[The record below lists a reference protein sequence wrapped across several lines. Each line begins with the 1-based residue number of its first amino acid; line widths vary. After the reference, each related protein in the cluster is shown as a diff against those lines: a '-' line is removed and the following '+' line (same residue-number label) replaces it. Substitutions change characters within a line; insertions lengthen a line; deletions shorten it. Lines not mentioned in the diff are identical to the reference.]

1 MVALMQRR
9 LFCTKISQSYHQL
22 RLQWSVKQVT
32 KSNFNDSLQEFKSHL
47 SSSDFVAVSLQ
58 STGSFSASWHRVSSF
73 DTQETAYLKAR
84 RAADRFQLLQFA
96 VCPFII
102 SGSEVTAHPYNFH
115 LFPRDELNIG
125 MPSYSFSC
133 QTSYLTAMAR
143 EGFDFNACIYDGIS
157 YLSRAQELVA
167 KVRMGN
173 PIAINNVMKPSSQA
187 TVADAVFVERVRS
200 RVKHWKKACTDSS
213 SRKTDEVLVKSLRKL
228 VLGGE
233 QYGSRPCMTID
244 VCSERQVQ
252 LVLEMLGEFSDDLVA
267 LKIPTKGG
275 GTQAVR
281 VVLTSSKEDRN
292 LFERELQKVEE
303 EQNKKIRG
311 FREVIDLISASQ
323 KPVVSHNTLNDFS
336 VIHSKF
342 IAPLPYNMDEFL
354 CSLQSVFPHIFD
366 VNHLMKEIGPLEN
379 VTNIHAAVSYL
390 KNRFFAPI
398 DMEIS
403 HRASLDQG
411 KMHGKNVVRICH
423 LFAKLCSVLKFIPGA
438 IQSSNENVTSIL
450 HGYANV
456 FKSCCGSSQE
466 SVDGGIRIWTK
477 SPRKVGCEN
486 LVFLWGFRDSLSARM
501 LKSLLQGSHDLFSEG
516 FDVCLVDNSCAIVV
530 FLRPN
535 LSQSFLDVMSSE
547 GITGPLRELVSEGLR
562 AAGYETYKRACSL
575 GLWETDLACSLDK
588 ASATPDCFSQSGS
601 ETKPSE
607 IYWCNDLM
615 INLED
620 LCEEDGK
627 EEAKT
632 FRSKV
637 QFWREE
643 VVQSHSFLLFD

>member
-1 MVALMQRR
+1 MAALIGRR
-9 LFCTKISQSYHQL
+9 LFCTKICQKNHEQH

-32 KSNFNDSLQEFKSHL
+32 KSNFSDSLLEFKSHL

-58 STGSFSASWHRVSSF
+58 NTGSFSAAWHRVSFF
-73 DTQETAYLKAR
+73 DTPETAYLKVR
-84 RAADRFQLLQFA
+84 LAAERFQLLQFA

-102 SGSEVTAHPYNFH
+102 SGSRVTAHPYNFH

-125 MPSYSFSC
+125 MPSYSFLC
-133 QTSYLTAMAR
+133 QSSYLTAMAR
-143 EGFDFNACIYDGIS
+143 QGFDFNACIYDGIS
-157 YLSRAQELVA
+157 YLSRAQESVA

-173 PIAINNVMKPSSQA
+173 PVAINHDMEPSSSPP
-187 TVADAVFVERVRS
+187 TVADTVFVERVKS

-213 SRKTDEVLVKSLRKL
+213 SRKTDEALVKSLRKL

-252 LVLEMLGEFSDDLVA
+252 LVSEMLVDFSDDLVA

-281 VVLTSSKEDRN
+281 VVLTSSKEDKS

-323 KPVVSHNTLNDFS
+323 KPVVSHNTLNDFP

-342 IAPLPYNMDEFL
+342 IAPLPLSVDEFL
-354 CSLQSVFPHIFD
+354 HSLRSVFPHIFD

-379 VTNIHAAVSYL
+379 VTSIPAAVSYL

-403 HRASLDQG
+403 HGASQDDG
-411 KMHGKNVVRICH
+411 KIHGQNVLRICYF
-423 LFAKLCSVLKFIPGA
+423 FAKLCSVLKIVPGA
-438 IQSSNENVTSIL
+438 IQSSDENVTSL
-450 HGYANV
+450 LDKYTNV
-456 FKSCCGSSQE
+456 FKSCCRSSQE
-466 SVDGGIRIWTK
+466 SVDGAIRIWTK
-477 SPRKVGCEN
+477 NPRNVSCED
-486 LVFLWGFRDSLSARM
+486 LVFLWGFRDGLSAGM
-501 LKSLLQGSHDLFSEG
+501 LKSLLQGSHDLFSDE
-516 FDVCLVDNSCAIVV
+516 FDVRLVDKSCAIVV
-530 FLRPN
+530 FHQTN
-535 LSQSFLDVMSSE
+535 ASQALLDVMSSE
-547 GITGPLRELVSEGLR
+547 GITGSLREFVSEGLR

-575 GLWETDLACSLDK
+575 GLWETDLACALDK

-601 ETKPSE
+601 EAKSSE
-607 IYWCNDLM
+607 ISWCNDLM
-615 INLED
+615 INMDD
-620 LCEEDGK
+620 L
-627 EEAKT
+627 
-632 FRSKV
+632 
-637 QFWREE
+637 
-643 VVQSHSFLLFD
+643 

>member
-1 MVALMQRR
+1 MVALIQRR
-9 LFCTKISQSYHQL
+9 LFCTKISQNNRQH

-58 STGSFSASWHRVSSF
+58 NTGSFSAAWHRISSF
-73 DTQETAYLKAR
+73 DTPETAYLKAR

-102 SGSEVTAHPYNFH
+102 SGSKLTAHPYNFQ

-143 EGFDFNACIYDGIS
+143 QGFDFNACIYDGIS

-173 PIAINNVMKPSSQA
+173 PVAINHVMKPSSSPP
-187 TVADAVFVERVRS
+187 TVADTVFVERVKS
-200 RVKHWKKACTDSS
+200 RVKHWKKACTDSP
-213 SRKTDEVLVKSLRKL
+213 SRKTDEALIKSLRKL
-228 VLGGE
+228 VLRGE

-281 VVLTSSKEDRN
+281 VVLTTSKEDKS

-303 EQNKKIRG
+303 EQNKKLRG

-323 KPVVSHNTLNDFS
+323 KPVVSHNSLNDFS

-342 IAPLPYNMDEFL
+342 IAPLPLNLDEFL
-354 CSLQSVFPHIFD
+354 RSLHSVFPHIFD
-366 VNHLMKEIGPLEN
+366 VNHLMKEVGPPEK
-379 VTNIHAAVSYL
+379 VTNIPAAISYL

-398 DMEIS
+398 DIEIS
-403 HRASLDQG
+403 YASLDEG
-411 KMHGKNVVRICH
+411 KIHGQNVVRICH
-423 LFAKLCSVLKFIPGA
+423 LFAKLCSVLKIIPGA
-438 IQSSNENVTSIL
+438 IQSSDENATSL
-450 HGYANV
+450 LDGYANV

-477 SPRKVGCEN
+477 SPRKVGCED
-486 LVFLWGFRDSLSARM
+486 LVFLWGFRDRLSAGM
-501 LKSLLQGSHDLFSEG
+501 LKSLLQGSHDLFSEE
-516 FDVCLVDNSCAIVV
+516 FDVCLIDKSCAIVV

-535 LSQSFLDVMSSE
+535 LSQALMDLMCSE
-547 GITGPLRELVSEGLR
+547 GITGSLRELVSEGLR

-588 ASATPDCFSQSGS
+588 ASATPDCFSQAGS
-601 ETKPSE
+601 ETKSSE
-607 IYWCNDLM
+607 ISWCNDLM
-615 INLED
+615 INLDD
-620 LCEEDGK
+620 L
-627 EEAKT
+627 
-632 FRSKV
+632 
-637 QFWREE
+637 
-643 VVQSHSFLLFD
+643 